1 MDALFFSNHL
11 LAYASPQH
19 QRARSSKQRRTIA
32 TVYYCSWEQ
41 IGRSR
46 ISFTVVHQI
55 FSGLLERYYHGNDP
69 LIHALHRGKARTRLP
84 PKPFTMRDFHW
95 RHPYPVWM
103 FDVVFKN
110 RMHRGCT
117 PGPRSLNLTF
127 NVNNARVFPKIKATL
142 RNFRKVSLGTARGGK
157 LQESIFDTA
166 LAARAT

>member
-1 MDALFFSNHL
+1 MLHKFNRELSCISCFLQSNLIKSNRTMKIKEEKKTSITILCNMDALFFSNHL

-110 RMHRGCT
+110 RMHRCGC
-117 PGPRSLNLTF
+117 F
-127 NVNNARVFPKIKATL
+127 YH
-142 RNFRKVSLGTARGGK
+142 VS
-157 LQESIFDTA
+157 
-166 LAARAT
+166 